1 MWAKIF
7 KWAKTIGLLAVG
19 GIVTL
24 ALLLTA
30 NSMGWASGLS
40 VSSNSHDSQVIQAIE
55 RTQEVSLLSL
65 GIQGIKEENHTSSVF
80 GVEVPGSTEMVFL
93 QYNFTAKLGIDGE
106 KVQVKKAGDGEY
118 IVSIPEFIFIGYDKP
133 TFKVAVE
140 DGGVLSWVTPDV
152 DKVEMIN
159 KILND
164 DARDKYIDS
173 NEDLLKDQTKVFFN
187 SLINAID
194 PKAKTKFDFA

>member
-1 MWAKIF
+1 
-7 KWAKTIGLLAVG
+7 
-19 GIVTL
+19 
-24 ALLLTA
+24 
-30 NSMGWASGLS
+30 
-40 VSSNSHDSQVIQAIE
+40 
-55 RTQEVSLLSL
+55 
-65 GIQGIKEENHTSSVF
+65 
-80 GVEVPGSTEMVFL
+80 VPGSTEMVFL

-118 IVSIPEFIFIGYDKP
+118 VVSIPEFIFIGYDKP

-164 DARDKYIDS
+164 DARDEYIDS

-187 SLINAID
+187 SLINGID
-194 PKAKTKFDFA
+194 LDAKTKFDFS